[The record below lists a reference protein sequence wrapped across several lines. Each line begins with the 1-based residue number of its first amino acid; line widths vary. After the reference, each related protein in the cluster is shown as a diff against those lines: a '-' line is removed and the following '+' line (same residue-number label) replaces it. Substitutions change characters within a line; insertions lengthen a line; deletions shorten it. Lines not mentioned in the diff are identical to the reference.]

1 MKKFTLLLGM
11 VLAALVLMPL
21 SVKADKIYPQMS
33 FVGADGGTVRQVE
46 ATLGTEFTAPTLT
59 CDYPE
64 VLRSVRYSST
74 NERVAMVDTLSGYVT
89 PYSAGSTTITAYF
102 AGNDTYGAARAM
114 YTLIVNEA
122 TPIVEPTC
130 PNAYFYVDGQPIKVL
145 TIKVGETVS
154 IPTLLGETGAVYR
167 LSRKSIENS
176 QVAMLTEDDMI
187 YGVAEGS
194 TGLIG
199 YVTTTVDGQTLT
211 CDYYLVINVEAATPI
226 VEPTCPEAKYY
237 YNGGELTTMTLK
249 VGDVVNIPML
259 MGVTGAVYTLNAKTV
274 EGIRVAELT
283 ENEAQEEV
291 IKAVGVG
298 TAQFIG
304 MIVYTIDGQ
313 TKNCEYS
320 FNIVVEAGETPQCP
334 DAKFYYNG
342 AIVESITLKVG
353 DAINIPVLMEATGA
367 QISGRANVENTS
379 VATISADG
387 LLYALAEG
395 QTTYHVMY
403 AQTTTAGGVL
413 TCDYYLGVIVEAAT
427 PVLPD
432 PELSF
437 DATEVNIELGAQFV
451 APTLL
456 NPHNIEFT
464 AMNSKWYTNWD
475 SKIASVNEQTGEV
488 TLLGG
493 VGKET
498 ITFEFTG
505 NDTYKGGIASYV
517 INVTT
522 SGLYVGGVLV
532 NSGNA
537 GDILGDN
544 GSIVY
549 DPITHTLTMTNA
561 AINGANINLTGTTTQ
576 VINAAIYYADNY
588 PLTVVLNGG
597 NAIANTDAGFYTENA
612 PVVMMGGKDGGSI
625 RISASTVGVKAEAYK
640 IYQCSVTAYGGG
652 AGIAVNELGVATG
665 GNLVAQGGIAAQA
678 NNLVLAEDNDGE
690 GIAILTAGV
699 VFKKGTGFVNVT
711 DGKQV
716 AFVEIGKVVVV
727 PTTTEVT
734 TIDFTQT
741 DPDGDE
747 TVIFST
753 SVNDTYNEE
762 TGQLEISTSLTDE
775 QVATAMETLIPGSS
789 EWIDMLPGSLVFD
802 IPAGEGTVRIQCM
815 TLPGYTLQVKMEG
828 KAAVSL
834 TQVSL
839 GWAEVSYNV
848 AEPVHVVIYLHAA
861 SGSAPARIAANME
874 DTDPT
879 VGAYIQA
886 VKIAPKDAP
895 DPNPTTAIEIIEANQ
910 GENGKVLINGQFF
923 IIRDGRVFT
932 TTGAQMK

>member
-1 MKKFTLLLGM
+1 MKKFTLLLGT

-122 TPIVEPTC
+122 TPPV
-130 PNAYFYVDGQPIKVL
+130 V
-145 TIKVGETVS
+145 
-154 IPTLLGETGAVYR
+154 
-167 LSRKSIENS
+167 
-176 QVAMLTEDDMI
+176 
-187 YGVAEGS
+187 
-194 TGLIG
+194 
-199 YVTTTVDGQTLT
+199 
-211 CDYYLVINVEAATPI
+211 
-226 VEPTCPEAKYY
+226 PTCPEAKYY
-237 YNGGELTTMTLK
+237 YNGSELTTMTLQ
-249 VGDVVNIPML
+249 VGDVVSIPSL
-259 MGVTGAVYTLNAKTV
+259 LGATGQFFSLSAKTV

-283 ENEAQEEV
+283 EDDMIHATGE
-291 IKAVGVG
+291 G
-298 TAQFIG
+298 TAVFVGGINYRTG
-304 MIVYTIDGQ
+304 DT
-313 TKNCEYS
+313 TLFCEYS
-320 FNIVVEAGETPQCP
+320 FNIVVEAAATPTCP

-342 AIVESITLKVG
+342 AVVESITLTAGKSVSV
-353 DAINIPVLMEATGA
+353 PMLMTATGGM
-367 QISGRANVENTS
+367 ISGRASIENTNIAM
-379 VATISADG
+379 VGADNMI
-387 LLYALAEG
+387 YALAEG
-395 QTTYHVMY
+395 TTRYKVIY
-403 AQTTTAGGVL
+403 TQSTGGGAL
-413 TCDYYLGVIVEAAT
+413 NCEYDLGIVVEAAT

-475 SKIASVNEQTGEV
+475 SKIASVNETTGAV

-498 ITFEFTG
+498 ISFEFTG

-576 VINAAIYYADNY
+576 AINAAIYYADNY

-625 RISASTVGVKAEAYK
+625 RISASTVGVKAEAFK
-640 IYQCSVTAYGGG
+640 IYRCYVTTYGNA
-652 AGIAVNELGVATG
+652 AGVAVNELAVATG

-789 EWIDMLPGSLVFD
+789 EWINMLPGSLVFD

-848 AEPVHVVIYLHAA
+848 AEPIHVVIYLHAA

-895 DPNPTTAIEIIEANQ
+895 DPNPTTAIDVIEANQ
-910 GENGKVLINGQFF
+910 GENGKVLINGQLF

-932 TTGAQMK
+932 ATGAQMK

>member
-1 MKKFTLLLGM
+1 MKKFTQLLGLALVALLL
-11 VLAALVLMPL
+11 L
-21 SVKADKIYPQMS
+21 PQSIMAEQRVTMY
-33 FVGADGGTVRQVE
+33 FVDGSGNRVRQVTATIGE
-46 ATLGTEFTAPTLT
+46 EFIEPTLVVEPANTGGRVVYESTDYNVANVDMMSGDVTLGTTGRA
-59 CDYPE
+59 
-64 VLRSVRYSST
+64 
-74 NERVAMVDTLSGYVT
+74 
-89 PYSAGSTTITAYF
+89 TITATF
-102 AGNDTYGAARAM
+102 GG
-114 YTLIVNEA
+114 
-122 TPIVEPTC
+122 
-130 PNAYFYVDGQPIKVL
+130 
-145 TIKVGETVS
+145 
-154 IPTLLGETGAVYR
+154 
-167 LSRKSIENS
+167 
-176 QVAMLTEDDMI
+176 TEE
-187 YGVAEGS
+187 YGVNSAS
-194 TGLIG
+194 YQLI
-199 YVTTTVDGQTLT
+199 
-211 CDYYLVINVEAATPI
+211 VEAAQDTTP
-226 VEPTCPEAKYY
+226 VVPPTPTCPEARW
-237 YNGGELTTMTLK
+237 NLPADNVLTLH
-249 VGDVVNIPML
+249 VGDVVSVPEL
-259 MGVTGAVYTLNAKTV
+259 MGGAGSLLYLSMKYIDN
-274 EGIRVAELT
+274 IRVAELT
-283 ENEAQEEV
+283 ESDMIWAR
-291 IKAVGVG
+291 GVG
-298 TAQFIG
+298 TTTFTGTVLQGGADG
-304 MIVYTIDGQ
+304 SGQ
-313 TKNCEYS
+313 TLQCDYT
-320 FNIVVEAGETPQCP
+320 FTIVVEEVAPEKADPQ
-334 DAKFYYNG
+334 
-342 AIVESITLKVG
+342 
-353 DAINIPVLMEATGA
+353 
-367 QISGRANVENTS
+367 
-379 VATISADG
+379 
-387 LLYALAEG
+387 
-395 QTTYHVMY
+395 
-403 AQTTTAGGVL
+403 
-413 TCDYYLGVIVEAAT
+413 
-427 PVLPD
+427 
-432 PELSF
+432 LSF
-437 DATEVNIELGAQFV
+437 SATEVNVELGETFV

-456 NPHNIEFT
+456 NPHNITFT
-464 AMNSKWYTNWD
+464 PNNSKWYTNRD

-498 ITFEFTG
+498 ISFEFTG

-678 NNLVLAEDNDGE
+678 NSLVLAEDNDGE

-848 AEPVHVVIYLHAA
+848 AEPIHVVIYLHAA

>member
-114 YTLIVNEA
+114 YTLIVNE
-122 TPIVEPTC
+122 
-130 PNAYFYVDGQPIKVL
+130 D
-145 TIKVGETVS
+145 
-154 IPTLLGETGAVYR
+154 
-167 LSRKSIENS
+167 
-176 QVAMLTEDDMI
+176 
-187 YGVAEGS
+187 
-194 TGLIG
+194 
-199 YVTTTVDGQTLT
+199 
-211 CDYYLVINVEAATPI
+211 TPI

-237 YNGGELTTMTLK
+237 YNGSELTTMTLQ
-249 VGDVVNIPML
+249 VGDVVSIPSL
-259 MGVTGAVYTLNAKTV
+259 LGATGQFFSLSAKTV

-283 ENEAQEEV
+283 EDDMIHATGE
-291 IKAVGVG
+291 G
-298 TAQFIG
+298 TAVFVGGINYRTG
-304 MIVYTIDGQ
+304 DT
-313 TKNCEYS
+313 TLFCEYS
-320 FNIVVEAGETPQCP
+320 FNIVVEAAATPTCP

-427 PVLPD
+427 PALPD

-437 DATEVNIELGAQFV
+437 DATEVNVELGAQFV

-456 NPHNIEFT
+456 NPHNITFT
-464 AMNSKWYTNWD
+464 PNNSKWYTNWD

-625 RISASTVGVKAEAYK
+625 RISASTVGVKAEAFK
-640 IYQCSVTAYGGG
+640 IYRCYVTTYGNA
-652 AGIAVNELGVATG
+652 AGVAVNELAVATG

-690 GIAILTAGV
+690 GIAILTEGV
-699 VFKKGTGFVNVT
+699 TFKPKQGFL
-711 DGKQV
+711 DSEGKQ
-716 AFVEIGKVVVV
+716 AKFVEIGKVAVVV
-727 PTTTEVT
+727 PDDEVT

-741 DPDGDE
+741 DPDGEE

-753 SVNDTYNEE
+753 SATDTYNET
-762 TGQLEISTSLTDE
+762 TGQLEITTTLTDE
-775 QVATAMETLIPGSS
+775 VVANALETLVPGSS
-789 EWIDMLPGSLVFD
+789 AWMDLLPGSLVFD
-802 IPAGEGTVRIQCM
+802 IPAGEGEIEVQCLTM
-815 TLPGYTLQVKMEG
+815 SGYSLQLKMEG
-828 KAAVSL
+828 KAVVSIDQ
-834 TQVSL
+834 TTF
-839 GWAEVSYNV
+839 GWAKVTYNV
-848 AEPVHVVIYLHAA
+848 KDPVHVVIYLHAIVPPT
-861 SGSAPARIAANME
+861 APAYVAAMKN
-874 DTDPT
+874 DADPI

-886 VKIAPKDAP
+886 VKITPKKAS
-895 DPNPTTAIEIIEANQ
+895 TAIDIIEVNK
-910 GENGKVLINGQFF
+910 GENGKVLLNGQLY

-932 TTGAQMK
+932 ATGAQVK

>member
-1 MKKFTLLLGM
+1 MRKFTQLLGLALVALLL
-11 VLAALVLMPL
+11 L
-21 SVKADKIYPQMS
+21 PQSIMAEQRVTMY
-33 FVGADGGTVRQVE
+33 FVDGSGNRVRQVTATIGE
-46 ATLGTEFTAPTLT
+46 EFIEPTLVVEPANTGGRVVYESTDYNVANVDMMSGDVTLGTTGRA
-59 CDYPE
+59 
-64 VLRSVRYSST
+64 
-74 NERVAMVDTLSGYVT
+74 
-89 PYSAGSTTITAYF
+89 TITATF
-102 AGNDTYGAARAM
+102 GG
-114 YTLIVNEA
+114 
-122 TPIVEPTC
+122 
-130 PNAYFYVDGQPIKVL
+130 
-145 TIKVGETVS
+145 
-154 IPTLLGETGAVYR
+154 
-167 LSRKSIENS
+167 
-176 QVAMLTEDDMI
+176 TEE
-187 YGVAEGS
+187 YGVNSAS
-194 TGLIG
+194 YQLI
-199 YVTTTVDGQTLT
+199 
-211 CDYYLVINVEAATPI
+211 VEAAQDTTP
-226 VEPTCPEAKYY
+226 VVPPTPTCPEARW
-237 YNGGELTTMTLK
+237 NLPADNVLTLH
-249 VGDVVNIPML
+249 VGDIVSVPEL
-259 MGVTGAVYTLNAKTV
+259 MGGAGSLLYLSMKYIDN
-274 EGIRVAELT
+274 IRVAELT
-283 ENEAQEEV
+283 ESDMIWAR
-291 IKAVGVG
+291 GVG
-298 TAQFIG
+298 TTTFTGTVLQGGADG
-304 MIVYTIDGQ
+304 SGQ
-313 TKNCEYS
+313 TLQCDYI
-320 FNIVVEAGETPQCP
+320 FTIVVE
-334 DAKFYYNG
+334 
-342 AIVESITLKVG
+342 
-353 DAINIPVLMEATGA
+353 
-367 QISGRANVENTS
+367 
-379 VATISADG
+379 
-387 LLYALAEG
+387 
-395 QTTYHVMY
+395 
-403 AQTTTAGGVL
+403 
-413 TCDYYLGVIVEAAT
+413 EAA
-427 PVLPD
+427 PQKAD
-432 PELSF
+432 PQLSF
-437 DATEVNIELGAQFV
+437 SATEVNVELGETFV

-475 SKIASVNEQTGEV
+475 SKIASVNEMTGAV

-505 NDTYKGGIASYV
+505 NDTYKGGMASYV

-522 SGLYVGGVLV
+522 SGLVVGGVLV
-532 NSGNA
+532 NNGNA
-537 GDILGDN
+537 GDVLND
-544 GSIVY
+544 GSIVW

-561 AINGANINLTGTTTQ
+561 AISGANINLTGTTTQ
-576 VINAAIYYADNY
+576 VINAAIYYADKY

-597 NAIANTDAGFYTENA
+597 NTIANTDAGIYTENA
-612 PVVMMGGKDGGSI
+612 PVVMRGGKDGGSI
-625 RISASTVGVKAEAYK
+625 RISASTVGVKAEAFK
-640 IYQCSVTAYGGG
+640 IYRCYVTTYGNA
-652 AGIAVNELGVATG
+652 AGVAVNELAVATG

-678 NNLVLAEDNDGE
+678 NSLVLAEDNDGE
-690 GIAILTAGV
+690 GISILTAGV

-741 DPDGDE
+741 DPEGDE

-848 AEPVHVVIYLHAA
+848 VEPIHVVIYLHVA

-886 VKIAPKDAP
+886 VKIAPKNAP

-910 GENGKVLINGQFF
+910 GENGKILMNGQLF
-923 IIRDGRVFT
+923 IIREGRVFT
-932 TTGAQMK
+932 ATGAQVK

>member
-1 MKKFTLLLGM
+1 MRKFTHLLGLALVALLL
-11 VLAALVLMPL
+11 L
-21 SVKADKIYPQMS
+21 PQSIMAEQRVTMY
-33 FVGADGGTVRQVE
+33 FVDGSGNRVRQVTATIGE
-46 ATLGTEFTAPTLT
+46 EFIEPTLVVEPANTGGRVVYESTDYNVANVDMMSGDVTLGTTGRA
-59 CDYPE
+59 
-64 VLRSVRYSST
+64 
-74 NERVAMVDTLSGYVT
+74 
-89 PYSAGSTTITAYF
+89 TITATF
-102 AGNDTYGAARAM
+102 GG
-114 YTLIVNEA
+114 
-122 TPIVEPTC
+122 
-130 PNAYFYVDGQPIKVL
+130 
-145 TIKVGETVS
+145 
-154 IPTLLGETGAVYR
+154 
-167 LSRKSIENS
+167 
-176 QVAMLTEDDMI
+176 TEE
-187 YGVAEGS
+187 YGVNSAS
-194 TGLIG
+194 YQLI
-199 YVTTTVDGQTLT
+199 
-211 CDYYLVINVEAATPI
+211 VEAAQDTTP
-226 VEPTCPEAKYY
+226 VVPPTPTCPEARW
-237 YNGGELTTMTLK
+237 NLPADNVLTLH
-249 VGDVVNIPML
+249 VGDIVSVPEL
-259 MGVTGAVYTLNAKTV
+259 MGGAGSLLYLSMKYIDN
-274 EGIRVAELT
+274 IRVAELT
-283 ENEAQEEV
+283 ESDMIWAR
-291 IKAVGVG
+291 GVG
-298 TAQFIG
+298 TTTFTGTVLQGGADG
-304 MIVYTIDGQ
+304 SGQ
-313 TKNCEYS
+313 TLQCDYT
-320 FNIVVEAGETPQCP
+320 FNIVVEAAAPQ
-334 DAKFYYNG
+334 
-342 AIVESITLKVG
+342 
-353 DAINIPVLMEATGA
+353 
-367 QISGRANVENTS
+367 
-379 VATISADG
+379 
-387 LLYALAEG
+387 LA
-395 QTTYHVMY
+395 
-403 AQTTTAGGVL
+403 
-413 TCDYYLGVIVEAAT
+413 
-427 PVLPD
+427 D

-437 DATEVNIELGAQFV
+437 DAAEVNVELGAQFV
-451 APTLL
+451 APNLL

-475 SKIASVNEQTGEV
+475 SKIASVNEMTGAV

-522 SGLYVGGVLV
+522 SGLVVGGVLV
-532 NSGNA
+532 NNGNA
-537 GDILGDN
+537 GDVLND
-544 GSIVY
+544 GSIVW

-561 AINGANINLTGTTTQ
+561 AISGASINLTGTTTQ

-597 NAIANTDAGFYTENA
+597 NAIANTDAGIYTENA
-612 PVVMMGGKDGGSI
+612 PVVMRGGKDGGSI
-625 RISASTVGVKAEAYK
+625 RISASTVGVKAEAFK
-640 IYQCSVTAYGGG
+640 IYRCYVTTYGNA
-652 AGIAVNELGVATG
+652 AGVAVNELAVATG

-678 NNLVLAEDNDGE
+678 NSLVLAEDNDGE

-711 DGKQV
+711 DGKQA

-741 DPDGDE
+741 DPEGDE

-753 SVNDTYNEE
+753 SVYDTYNEE

-789 EWIDMLPGSLVFD
+789 EWIGMLPGSLVFD

-848 AEPVHVVIYLHAA
+848 VEPIHVVIYLHVA

-886 VKIAPKDAP
+886 VKIAPKNAP

-910 GENGKVLINGQFF
+910 GENGKILMNGQLF
-923 IIRDGRVFT
+923 IIREGRVFT
-932 TTGAQMK
+932 ATGAQVK

>member
-1 MKKFTLLLGM
+1 MRKFTHLLGM

-21 SVKADKIYPQMS
+21 SVKAEQIYPTLS
-33 FVGADGGTVRQVE
+33 FMGADGSAVRQVE
-46 ATLGTEFTAPTLT
+46 ATLGENFTAPRLT

-74 NERVAMVDTLSGYVT
+74 NGRVAMVDTLSGYVT
-89 PYSAGSTTITAYF
+89 LYSAGQTTIMASF

-130 PNAYFYVDGQPIKVL
+130 P
-145 TIKVGETVS
+145 
-154 IPTLLGETGAVYR
+154 
-167 LSRKSIENS
+167 
-176 QVAMLTEDDMI
+176 
-187 YGVAEGS
+187 
-194 TGLIG
+194 
-199 YVTTTVDGQTLT
+199 
-211 CDYYLVINVEAATPI
+211 
-226 VEPTCPEAKYY
+226 EAKYF
-237 YNGGELTTMTLK
+237 YNGAELTTMTLK
-249 VGDVVNIPML
+249 VGDVVDIPML
-259 MGVTGAVYTLNAKTV
+259 MGVTGAVYRLSAKTV

-283 ENEAQEEV
+283 ENEAGNEV

-298 TAQFIG
+298 NAQFIG
-304 MIVYTIDGQ
+304 MIVYTVDGQ

-320 FNIVVEAGETPQCP
+320 FNIVVEAAAPQ
-334 DAKFYYNG
+334 
-342 AIVESITLKVG
+342 
-353 DAINIPVLMEATGA
+353 
-367 QISGRANVENTS
+367 
-379 VATISADG
+379 
-387 LLYALAEG
+387 LA
-395 QTTYHVMY
+395 
-403 AQTTTAGGVL
+403 
-413 TCDYYLGVIVEAAT
+413 
-427 PVLPD
+427 D

-437 DATEVNIELGAQFV
+437 DAAEVNVELGAQFV
-451 APTLL
+451 APNLL

-475 SKIASVNEQTGEV
+475 SKIASVNEITGAV

-505 NDTYKGGIASYV
+505 NDTYKGGMASYV

-522 SGLYVGGVLV
+522 SGLVVGGVLV
-532 NSGNA
+532 NNGNA
-537 GDILGDN
+537 GDVLND
-544 GSIVY
+544 GSIVW

-561 AINGANINLTGTTTQ
+561 AISGANINLTGTTTQ
-576 VINAAIYYADNY
+576 VINAAIYYADKY

-597 NAIANTDAGFYTENA
+597 NAIANTDAGIYTENA
-612 PVVMMGGKDGGSI
+612 PVVMRGGKDGGSI
-625 RISASTVGVKAEAYK
+625 RISASTVGVKAEAIK
-640 IYQCSVTAYGGG
+640 IYRCYVTTYGNA
-652 AGIAVNELGVATG
+652 AGVAVNELAVATG

-678 NNLVLAEDNDGE
+678 NSLVLAEDNDGE

-741 DPDGDE
+741 DPEGDE

-848 AEPVHVVIYLHAA
+848 VEPIHVVIYLHVA

-886 VKIAPKDAP
+886 LKIAPKNAP

-910 GENGKVLINGQFF
+910 GENGKILMNGQLF
-923 IIRDGRVFT
+923 IIREGRVFT
-932 TTGAQMK
+932 ATGAQVK

>member
-1 MKKFTLLLGM
+1 MRKFTQLLGLALVALLL
-11 VLAALVLMPL
+11 L
-21 SVKADKIYPQMS
+21 PQSIMAEQRVTMY
-33 FVGADGGTVRQVE
+33 FVDGSGNRVRQVTATIGE
-46 ATLGTEFTAPTLT
+46 EFIEPTLVVEPANTGGRVVYESTDYNVANVDMMSGDVTLGTTGRA
-59 CDYPE
+59 
-64 VLRSVRYSST
+64 
-74 NERVAMVDTLSGYVT
+74 
-89 PYSAGSTTITAYF
+89 TITATFGGTEEYSVNS
-102 AGNDTYGAARAM
+102 ASYQ
-114 YTLIVNEA
+114 LI
-122 TPIVEPTC
+122 
-130 PNAYFYVDGQPIKVL
+130 
-145 TIKVGETVS
+145 
-154 IPTLLGETGAVYR
+154 
-167 LSRKSIENS
+167 
-176 QVAMLTEDDMI
+176 
-187 YGVAEGS
+187 
-194 TGLIG
+194 
-199 YVTTTVDGQTLT
+199 
-211 CDYYLVINVEAATPI
+211 VEAAQDTTP
-226 VEPTCPEAKYY
+226 VVPPTPTCPEARW
-237 YNGGELTTMTLK
+237 NLPADNVLTLH
-249 VGDVVNIPML
+249 VGDIVSVPEL
-259 MGVTGAVYTLNAKTV
+259 MGGAGSLLYLSMKYIDN
-274 EGIRVAELT
+274 IRVAELT
-283 ENEAQEEV
+283 ESDMIWAR
-291 IKAVGVG
+291 GVG
-298 TAQFIG
+298 TTTFTGTVLQGGADG
-304 MIVYTIDGQ
+304 SGQ
-313 TKNCEYS
+313 TLQCDYT
-320 FNIVVEAGETPQCP
+320 FTIVVEAAAPQ
-334 DAKFYYNG
+334 
-342 AIVESITLKVG
+342 
-353 DAINIPVLMEATGA
+353 
-367 QISGRANVENTS
+367 
-379 VATISADG
+379 
-387 LLYALAEG
+387 LA
-395 QTTYHVMY
+395 
-403 AQTTTAGGVL
+403 
-413 TCDYYLGVIVEAAT
+413 
-427 PVLPD
+427 D

-437 DATEVNIELGAQFV
+437 DAAEVNVELGAQFV
-451 APTLL
+451 APNLL

-475 SKIASVNEQTGEV
+475 SKIASVNEMTGAV

-505 NDTYKGGIASYV
+505 NDTYKGGMASYV

-522 SGLYVGGVLV
+522 SGLVVGGVLV
-532 NSGNA
+532 NNGNA
-537 GDILGDN
+537 GDVLND
-544 GSIVY
+544 GSVVW

-561 AINGANINLTGTTTQ
+561 AISGANINLTGTTTQ

-597 NAIANTDAGFYTENA
+597 NAIANTDAGIYTENA
-612 PVVMMGGKDGGSI
+612 PVVMRGGKDGGSI
-625 RISASTVGVKAEAYK
+625 RISASTVGVKAEAFK
-640 IYQCSVTAYGGG
+640 IYRCYVTTYGNA
-652 AGIAVNELGVATG
+652 AGVAVNELAVATG

-678 NNLVLAEDNDGE
+678 NSLVLAEDNDGE

-741 DPDGDE
+741 DPEGDE

-789 EWIDMLPGSLVFD
+789 EWIGMLPGSLVFD

-848 AEPVHVVIYLHAA
+848 VEPIHVVIYLHVA

-886 VKIAPKDAP
+886 VKIAPKNAP

-910 GENGKVLINGQFF
+910 GENGKILMNGQLF
-923 IIRDGRVFT
+923 IIREGRVFT
-932 TTGAQMK
+932 ATGAQVK

>member
-1 MKKFTLLLGM
+1 MLKLPKTIKMVITDFDGVVTDNCVYINEDFSMSRKLNFKDIMAFFTLKKNGIKIGIISGEKNSAIESIAKRFNVDEVHQNIRIKID
-11 VLAALVLMPL
+11 VLKDILARYNL
-21 SVKADKIYPQMS
+21 SEEEYLYIGD
-33 FVGADGGTVRQVE
+33 D
-46 ATLGTEFTAPTLT
+46 L
-59 CDYPE
+59 
-64 VLRSVRYSST
+64 
-74 NERVAMVDTLSGYVT
+74 
-89 PYSAGSTTITAYF
+89 
-102 AGNDTYGAARAM
+102 NDLECLEY
-114 YTLIVNEA
+114 
-122 TPIVEPTC
+122 
-130 PNAYFYVDGQPIKVL
+130 
-145 TIKVGETVS
+145 
-154 IPTLLGETGAVYR
+154 
-167 LSRKSIENS
+167 
-176 QVAMLTEDDMI
+176 
-187 YGVAEGS
+187 
-194 TGLIG
+194 
-199 YVTTTVDGQTLT
+199 
-211 CDYYLVINVEAATPI
+211 
-226 VEPTCPEAKYY
+226 AKYKITVPHAVTKVKEV
-237 YNGGELTTMTLK
+237 NG
-249 VGDVVNIPML
+249 IQ
-259 MGVTGAVYTLNAKTV
+259 
-274 EGIRVAELT
+274 IT
-283 ENEAQEEV
+283 ENEAGNEV

-298 TAQFIG
+298 NAQFIG
-304 MIVYTIDGQ
+304 MIVYTVDGQ

-320 FNIVVEAGETPQCP
+320 FNIVVEAAAPQ
-334 DAKFYYNG
+334 
-342 AIVESITLKVG
+342 
-353 DAINIPVLMEATGA
+353 
-367 QISGRANVENTS
+367 
-379 VATISADG
+379 
-387 LLYALAEG
+387 LA
-395 QTTYHVMY
+395 
-403 AQTTTAGGVL
+403 
-413 TCDYYLGVIVEAAT
+413 
-427 PVLPD
+427 D

-437 DATEVNIELGAQFV
+437 DAAEVNVELGAQFV
-451 APTLL
+451 APNLL

-475 SKIASVNEQTGEV
+475 SKIASVNEMTGAV

-505 NDTYKGGIASYV
+505 NDTYKGGMASYV

-522 SGLYVGGVLV
+522 SGLVVGGVLV
-532 NSGNA
+532 NNGNA
-537 GDILGDN
+537 GDVLND
-544 GSIVY
+544 GSIVW
-549 DPITHTLTMTNA
+549 DPITHTLTMTHA
-561 AINGANINLTGTTTQ
+561 DISGANINLTGTTTQ

-597 NAIANTDAGFYTENA
+597 NAIANTDAGIYTENA
-612 PVVMMGGKDGGSI
+612 PVVMRGGKDGGSI
-625 RISASTVGVKAEAYK
+625 RISASTVGVKAEAFK
-640 IYQCSVTAYGGG
+640 IYRCYVTTYGNA
-652 AGIAVNELGVATG
+652 AGVAVNELAVATG

-678 NNLVLAEDNDGE
+678 NSLVLAEDNDGE

-741 DPDGDE
+741 DPEGDE

-848 AEPVHVVIYLHAA
+848 VEPIHVVIYLHVA

-886 VKIAPKDAP
+886 VKIAPKNAP

-910 GENGKVLINGQFF
+910 GENGKILMNGQLF
-923 IIRDGRVFT
+923 IIREGRVFT
-932 TTGAQMK
+932 ATGAQVK

>member
-1 MKKFTLLLGM
+1 MRKFTQLLGLALVALLL
-11 VLAALVLMPL
+11 L
-21 SVKADKIYPQMS
+21 PQSIMAEQRVTMY
-33 FVGADGGTVRQVE
+33 FVDGSGNRVRQVTATIGE
-46 ATLGTEFTAPTLT
+46 EFIEPTLVVEPANTGGRVVYESTDYNVANVDMMSGDVTLGTTGRA
-59 CDYPE
+59 
-64 VLRSVRYSST
+64 
-74 NERVAMVDTLSGYVT
+74 
-89 PYSAGSTTITAYF
+89 TITATF
-102 AGNDTYGAARAM
+102 GG
-114 YTLIVNEA
+114 
-122 TPIVEPTC
+122 
-130 PNAYFYVDGQPIKVL
+130 
-145 TIKVGETVS
+145 
-154 IPTLLGETGAVYR
+154 
-167 LSRKSIENS
+167 
-176 QVAMLTEDDMI
+176 TEE
-187 YGVAEGS
+187 YGVNSAS
-194 TGLIG
+194 YQLI
-199 YVTTTVDGQTLT
+199 
-211 CDYYLVINVEAATPI
+211 VEAAQDTTP
-226 VEPTCPEAKYY
+226 VVPPTPTCPEARW
-237 YNGGELTTMTLK
+237 NLPADNVLSLH
-249 VGDVVNIPML
+249 VGDIVSVPEL
-259 MGVTGAVYTLNAKTV
+259 MGGAGSLLYLSMKYIDN
-274 EGIRVAELT
+274 IRVAELT
-283 ENEAQEEV
+283 ESDMIWAR
-291 IKAVGVG
+291 GVG
-298 TAQFIG
+298 TTTFTGTVLQGGADG
-304 MIVYTIDGQ
+304 SGQ
-313 TKNCEYS
+313 TLQCDYT
-320 FNIVVEAGETPQCP
+320 FTIVVEAAAPQ
-334 DAKFYYNG
+334 
-342 AIVESITLKVG
+342 
-353 DAINIPVLMEATGA
+353 
-367 QISGRANVENTS
+367 
-379 VATISADG
+379 
-387 LLYALAEG
+387 LA
-395 QTTYHVMY
+395 
-403 AQTTTAGGVL
+403 
-413 TCDYYLGVIVEAAT
+413 
-427 PVLPD
+427 D

-437 DATEVNIELGAQFV
+437 DATEVNVELGAQFV
-451 APTLL
+451 APNLL

-475 SKIASVNEQTGEV
+475 SKIASVNEMTGAV

-505 NDTYKGGIASYV
+505 NDTYKGGMASYV

-522 SGLYVGGVLV
+522 SGLVVGGVLV
-532 NSGNA
+532 NNGNA
-537 GDILGDN
+537 GDVLND
-544 GSIVY
+544 GSIVW

-561 AINGANINLTGTTTQ
+561 DISGANINLTGTTTQ
-576 VINAAIYYADNY
+576 VINAAIYYADKY

-597 NAIANTDAGFYTENA
+597 NAIANTDAGIYTENA
-612 PVVMMGGKDGGSI
+612 PVVMRGGKDGGSI
-625 RISASTVGVKAEAYK
+625 RISASTVGVKAEAFK
-640 IYQCSVTAYGGG
+640 IYRCYVTTYGNA
-652 AGIAVNELGVATG
+652 AGVAVNELAVATG

-678 NNLVLAEDNDGE
+678 NSLVLAEDNDGE

-741 DPDGDE
+741 DPEGDE

-848 AEPVHVVIYLHAA
+848 VEPIHVVIYLHVA

-886 VKIAPKDAP
+886 VKIAPKNAP

-910 GENGKVLINGQFF
+910 GENGKILMNGQLF
-923 IIRDGRVFT
+923 IIREGRVFT
-932 TTGAQMK
+932 ATGAQVK